1 VSTSHGRI
9 SQAIDRAQPIT
20 EGQTVEVLASDLDAL
35 LEHYRS
41 LIVGRAFGDVRRELS
56 AAVAAERDEICE
68 RIRLLRIAKECVQD
82 DIDRMHNRTIS
93 DVLTIIR
100 SRQEPQG

>member
-1 VSTSHGRI
+1 MKDNSDIENGHCASEWGGRVTGRFLFT
-9 SQAIDRAQPIT
+9 DDEVRA
-20 EGQTVEVLASDLDAL
+20 
-35 LEHYRS
+35 
-41 LIVGRAFGDVRRELS
+41 LI
-56 AAVAAERDEICE
+56 AAERDEICE
-68 RIRLLRIAKECVQD
+68 IIRVLRIAKECVQD